1 MAKEGFNLSS
11 YHGKLLV
18 WCCSHQ
24 INASVRIYWIR
35 RRFLVTCSAPMCQ
48 GNKDKMFGKHGLV
61 AIPQTHR
68 CLLKSCSELH
78 SPPAVIL
85 DALMAK
91 GPGLDLNIKMS
102 DGGDVCFPVCFPQPR
117 HVSNSLEGDVGIV
130 LLSLQIPWGKS
141 LGWGHAVFGQRYH
154 KDIFLLTSPCTGPQW
169 PFPSLAPSCRAL
181 GSLRGLRAILG
192 WGPEPCTPQTS
203 LPLHW
208 EPDRDPQM
216 YWLWKPGHWAK
227 DGKRIKRLGSK
238 ASSGNSGR
246 QHWDFSPSCMFA

>member
-102 DGGDVCFPVCFPQPR
+102 DGGDVCFPICFPQPR

-141 LGWGHAVFGQRYH
+141 GLGTRCLWPAVSQRH
-154 KDIFLLTSPCTGPQW
+154 
-169 PFPSLAPSCRAL
+169 FPADVP
-181 GSLRGLRAILG
+181 LRGAAVALPIPGTQLQGSGLLAGPPSYFGLGPRAMHTADITAPPLG
-192 WGPEPCTPQTS
+192 
-203 LPLHW
+203 
-208 EPDRDPQM
+208 
-216 YWLWKPGHWAK
+216 A
-227 DGKRIKRLGSK
+227 
-238 ASSGNSGR
+238 
-246 QHWDFSPSCMFA
+246 

>member
-35 RRFLVTCSAPMCQ
+35 WRFLVTCSALMCQ
-48 GNKDKMFGKHGLV
+48 GYKDKMFGKRGLV

-78 SPPAVIL
+78 SPPVVIL

-117 HVSNSLEGDVGIV
+117 CVKFPGESCGHRPAFPINSLGEKSGLGTRCLWPAVSQRHFPADV
-130 LLSLQIPWGKS
+130 P
-141 LGWGHAVFGQRYH
+141 
-154 KDIFLLTSPCTGPQW
+154 
-169 PFPSLAPSCRAL
+169 
-181 GSLRGLRAILG
+181 LRGAAVALPIPGTQLHGSGLLVGPPSYFGLGPRAAHTADITAPLLG
-192 WGPEPCTPQTS
+192 
-203 LPLHW
+203 
-208 EPDRDPQM
+208 
-216 YWLWKPGHWAK
+216 A
-227 DGKRIKRLGSK
+227 
-238 ASSGNSGR
+238 
-246 QHWDFSPSCMFA
+246 